1 MMKVK
6 IKNDKNRLKQNHKYE
21 KLLINKYI
29 YLS

>member
-6 IKNDKNRLKQNHKYE
+6 MKNDKNRLKQNRKYE

-29 YLS
+29 YL